1 MKASEAIE
9 KFLVYY
15 DRIYSLSAKGYEDE
29 EILTFISDAS
39 RAIVDTAF
47 RNKAYNLCPVIDL
60 NTETINVLDNTNV
73 VEVNLSTPIRHI
85 ISVYTDVSRT
95 NYPKVEL
102 TKVEAYPVNLEVLF
116 KIGDKSEISI
126 FNNILYSYIGNK
138 LYFVGDSSTSILN
151 VYIKAVRAIP
161 DLVYIPEIQDDTLII
176 NDVLIDSVIS
186 YAANL
191 AKAASDNI
199 RVQQVVT
206 DDTKS

>member
-1 MKASEAIE
+1 MCIR
-9 KFLVYY
+9 
-15 DRIYSLSAKGYEDE
+15 DRY
-29 EILTFISDAS
+29 
-39 RAIVDTAF
+39 
-47 RNKAYNLCPVIDL
+47 
-60 NTETINVLDNTNV
+60 NTNV

-138 LYFVGDSSTSILN
+138 LYFVGDSFTSILN